1 MEDVNATI
9 KAADDI
15 VDSSLIQSMSQFKE
29 KIEASGLFNL
39 DNLRLNISDNDK
51 YATAVVTMKKQN
63 MIQDITDILKK
74 TMNVNILYSAN
85 EEKGRRWRTVTYS
98 MPYHEEMYIIGM
110 ESEMYGVVEQI
121 DVTFF
126 LSIDVM
132 FEWLRDNLESMQ
144 KYNAMFLYIQEMTE
158 LYRIFM

>member
-51 YATAVVTMKKQN
+51 CATAVVTMKKQN

-144 KYNAMFLYIQEMTE
+144 KYNAMFLHIQEMTE

>member
-29 KIEASGLFNL
+29 RIEASGLFNL

-74 TMNVNILYSAN
+74 
-85 EEKGRRWRTVTYS
+85 
-98 MPYHEEMYIIGM
+98 
-110 ESEMYGVVEQI
+110 Q
-121 DVTFF
+121 
-126 LSIDVM
+126 
-132 FEWLRDNLESMQ
+132 
-144 KYNAMFLYIQEMTE
+144 
-158 LYRIFM
+158 

>member
-29 KIEASGLFNL
+29 RIEASGLFNL

-121 DVTFF
+121 NVTFF
-126 LSIDVM
+126 QSIDVM

-144 KYNAMFLYIQEMTE
+144 NYNAMFLHIQEMTE